1 MPSIPLQ
8 RSNYQ
13 ASQRRFRLL
22 SCIESKDPF
31 AISLLG
37 CKRSKRIGSAET
49 RTRVAG
55 FRVLSDD
62 QLHHRTKHN
71 TSCVC
76 TRGTKRVFGG
86 WGRVFARA
94 LQASGDDQ
102 VGRMAER
109 RPNVYDRAKDG
120 RSSMTKRRLLFRVLA
135 HGVSQFPQLFLQ
147 RVQLVLLAKDGAHE
161 LQFPSVQFLA
171 I

>member
-1 MPSIPLQ
+1 M
-8 RSNYQ
+8 
-13 ASQRRFRLL
+13 
-22 SCIESKDPF
+22 
-31 AISLLG
+31 SLLG
-37 CKRSKRIGSAET
+37 GKRSKRLGSAET

-62 QLHHRTKHN
+62 QLHHRTVHN
-71 TSCVC
+71 TSCMC
-76 TRGTKRVFGG
+76 TMGSKWILQG
-86 WGRVFARA
+86 WGRIFARA

-120 RSSMTKRRLLFRVLA
+120 RSSMTKRRLLLRVLA